1 MSTLEI
7 RKASITDVGTDAVV
21 NAANDGLWAG
31 AGVCGAIFS
40 AAGYE
45 QLEEAC
51 RKIGHC
57 DTGSAVITP
66 GFKLAKYIIHAVGP
80 RYHGGGHH
88 EAELLYGAYKRSL
101 ELAGEH
107 DCHSIGFPLISAGI
121 FGYPVEGAWQMA
133 IKACMDFVQENPDY
147 EISIIFAILSDE
159 IIECGKSLMDGM
171 ISQDD
176 EPDGGVAKKSDWKT
190 VDMPVQSESFE
201 LKRVFSKSEAETL
214 RRGHVPEAMEDKW
227 FWYMEGDTLCV
238 HRSWTGYCIFVLE
251 LSGGSSHKVTVN
263 RDPEQ
268 YTSEGVDADIERLNK
283 LLDHMLEQPYDYY
296 TEWISETADSIKN
309 AKKGD

>member
-88 EAELLYGAYKRSL
+88 EAEHLYGAYKRSL
-101 ELAGEH
+101 ELAREH

-133 IKACMDFVQENPDY
+133 IKAWMDFVLDFPDY

-176 EPDGGVAKKSDWKT
+176 EPNEGAVKKSDWKT
-190 VDMPVQSESFE
+190 VDMPAQSESFE
-201 LKRVFSKSEAETL
+201 LRRTFSKSETETL
-214 RRGHVPEAMEDKW
+214 RKGHVPEAMEDKW
-227 FWYMEGDTLCV
+227 FWYMEGDTLYV

-251 LSGGSSHKVTVN
+251 LSGGSTHKVTVN

-268 YTSEGVDADIERLNK
+268 YTSEGVNADIERLNK
-283 LLDHMLEQPYDYY
+283 LLDYMLEQPYDYY